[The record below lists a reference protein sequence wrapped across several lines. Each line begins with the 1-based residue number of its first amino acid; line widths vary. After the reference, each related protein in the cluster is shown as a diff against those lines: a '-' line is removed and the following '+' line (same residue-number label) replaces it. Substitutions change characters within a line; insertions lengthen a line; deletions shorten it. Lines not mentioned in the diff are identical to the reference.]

1 MQHNEQNSQSEQT
14 REPKKSYRIRHPLK
28 LRKATVQQIE
38 ELGPSM
44 RRIVLTGEDFADFNS
59 ASFDDH
65 VKVFFPDAQSGQ
77 LVLPQLEGQG
87 VAASDGPRPIMRDY
101 TPRYFDNKQNTLTID
116 FALHEAGPASDWAR
130 QAKVGNE
137 LGIGG
142 PKGSMIIPMDFEGY
156 VLIGDETA
164 LPAIGRR
171 LEELPR
177 EAQVLVIAEVDC
189 QQDQLNWDCP
199 ADIEIMWLQRMGQ
212 PMGEADLFVQAFKHA
227 PFPEKD
233 FHTWIATET
242 SVARQLRKIL
252 IEEYGINKKYI
263 KAAGYWQQG
272 QSDSHQVLD
281 DE

>member
-1 MQHNEQNSQSEQT
+1 MQHDQQSTQHDHG
-14 REPKKSYRIRHPLK
+14 REPKKAYRVRHPLK
-28 LRKATVQQIE
+28 LRQVTVQQIE
-38 ELGPSM
+38 ELGPNM
-44 RRIVLTGEDFADFNS
+44 RRIVLTGEDLTDFTS

-65 VKVFFPDAQSGQ
+65 VKVFFPDADTGE
-77 LVLPQLEGQG
+77 LVLPQLGEQG
-87 VAASDGPRPIMRDY
+87 MAITQGKKPIMRDY
-101 TPRYFDNKQNTLTID
+101 TPRYFDNQQNTLTID

-130 QAKVGNE
+130 QAKVGDI

-142 PKGSMIIPMDFEGY
+142 PKGSMIIPMDFDGY

-171 LEELPR
+171 LEELPSD
-177 EAQVLVIAEVDC
+177 AQVLVIAEVDC

-199 ADIEIMWLQRMGQ
+199 ADTEIMWLQRMGQ
-212 PMGEADLFVQAFKHA
+212 PMGQSDLFLQALKHA

-242 SVARQLRKIL
+242 SVARQLRKTL
-252 IEEYGINKKYI
+252 IQDYGVNKKYI

-272 QSDSHQVLD
+272 KSDSHQVLD